1 MRASIAINRKLVVAL
16 LLCIGAC
23 GGDDEGPGA
32 GGISA
37 GAGGTGGSAS
47 GSGGSGGAGGA
58 AGVSSTSGAGG
69 IAGGGTGGAGAG
81 GAGAGGA
88 GGEAGGPPMLPASCA
103 DAANAYTITGT
114 MLDASFV
121 VAAETRSWGGGLP
134 RTPVAVDSASGQTFV
149 GYTRADGDAR
159 SVVMLGEDGSPVAGA
174 DNATVGGIA
183 VTKDGFAVLAFD
195 PNEEV
200 DARMWV
206 RVERVFPGGDSSGA
220 VSTDLFN
227 SPNLEDEGTK
237 GAPTT
242 ARFTYVAETDQ
253 VVAYFGHTQ
262 RYDDGVRHQGG
273 YLATIDAM
281 GNQELIEGWFGSHNL
296 DQRMLVD
303 GDRVAVI
310 GLGDAF
316 PKGIFFSYIDDA
328 RTNVIYRLAADGVG
342 TTNGQLGG
350 MIDLGDRIAL
360 PFITNRSV
368 AQDLDAGEWPDID
381 ETISMQIRDAAE
393 AGTDMGIMFAP
404 KASLPDGDLEPTW
417 LDPQVTAGARLASL
431 KSVQYGDG
439 ELMLLAWAELS
450 GEGRNPTAT
459 YFTMIVDSDGAVC
472 QPKTELPE
480 SFAFNAGDDLVRK
493 PDGRIVWANVQNDQV
508 QIITLT
514 P

>member
-1 MRASIAINRKLVVAL
+1 M
-16 LLCIGAC
+16 G
-23 GGDDEGPGA
+23 GA
-32 GGISA
+32 GE
-37 GAGGTGGSAS
+37 GG
-47 GSGGSGGAGGA
+47 GGAGGA
-58 AGVSSTSGAGG
+58 AGGA
-69 IAGGGTGGAGAG
+69 
-81 GAGAGGA
+81 
-88 GGEAGGPPMLPASCA
+88 PMLPASCA
-103 DAANAYTITGT
+103 AAADAYTVTST

-121 VAAETRSWGGGLP
+121 VADETRSWGGGLP
-134 RTPVAVDSASGQTFV
+134 RTPVAVEPVSGEVFV
-149 GYTRADGDAR
+149 GFTRADGDAR
-159 SVVMLGEDGSPVAGA
+159 AVVIAGESALEEPVVFDGS
-174 DNATVGGIA
+174 TVGGIA
-183 VTKDGFAVLAFD
+183 VTKDGFAALLFD
-195 PNEEV
+195 PNEDV
-200 DARMWV
+200 DARMWA
-206 RVERVFPGGDSSGA
+206 RVERVFPGSGATAA

-227 SPNLEDEGTK
+227 SPNLDDEGTK

-242 ARFTYVAETDQ
+242 ARFAYVAQNDQ
-253 VVAYFGHTQ
+253 LVAYFGHTQ

-273 YLATIDAM
+273 YLATIDAA
-281 GNQELIEGWFGSHNL
+281 GDQELLEGWFGSHNL

-303 GDRVAVI
+303 GDRVAVL

-316 PKGIFFSYIDDA
+316 PKGIFFSFIDDA

-350 MIDLGDRIAL
+350 MVDLGDRIAL

-381 ETISMQIRDAAE
+381 EAISMQIRDAAE
-393 AGTDMGIMFAP
+393 AGTDMGILFAP

-439 ELMLLAWAELS
+439 ELMLLAWVELT

-459 YFTMIVDSDGAVC
+459 YFTMIVDSDGTVC
-472 QPKTELPE
+472 QPKTELAA

-493 PDGRIVWANVQNDQV
+493 PDGRIAWANVQNDQV

>member
-1 MRASIAINRKLVVAL
+1 
-16 LLCIGAC
+16 
-23 GGDDEGPGA
+23 
-32 GGISA
+32 
-37 GAGGTGGSAS
+37 
-47 GSGGSGGAGGA
+47 
-58 AGVSSTSGAGG
+58 
-69 IAGGGTGGAGAG
+69 
-81 GAGAGGA
+81 
-88 GGEAGGPPMLPASCA
+88 
-103 DAANAYTITGT
+103 
-114 MLDASFV
+114 
-121 VAAETRSWGGGLP
+121 
-134 RTPVAVDSASGQTFV
+134 
-149 GYTRADGDAR
+149 
-159 SVVMLGEDGSPVAGA
+159 VAGA
-174 DNATVGGIA
+174 SSATVGGIA
-183 VTKDGFAVLAFD
+183 VTSDGFAVLAFD

-206 RVERVFPGGDSSGA
+206 RGERVFPREGETAS
-220 VSTDLFN
+220 VEFELFS

-242 ARFTYVAETDQ
+242 ARFAYVAETDEL
-253 VVAYFGHTQ
+253 VAYFGHTQ

-273 YLATIDAM
+273 YLATIDAT

-303 GDRVAVI
+303 GESVAVL

-316 PKGIFFSYIDDA
+316 PKGIFFSYIDEA

-350 MIDLGDRIAL
+350 MVDLGDRIAV

-393 AGTDMGIMFAP
+393 AGTDMGIMFVP

-431 KSVQYGDG
+431 KSAQYGAG
-439 ELMLLAWAELS
+439 ELMLLAWAELT
-450 GEGRNPTAT
+450 GDGRNPTAT
-459 YFTMIVDSDGAVC
+459 YFTMIVDSDGVVC
-472 QPKTELPE
+472 QPKAELPE
-480 SFAFNAGDDLVRK
+480 SFAFNSGDDIVRK
-493 PDGRIVWANVQNDQV
+493 PDGRIVWANVQSDQV
-508 QIITLT
+508 QVVTLT